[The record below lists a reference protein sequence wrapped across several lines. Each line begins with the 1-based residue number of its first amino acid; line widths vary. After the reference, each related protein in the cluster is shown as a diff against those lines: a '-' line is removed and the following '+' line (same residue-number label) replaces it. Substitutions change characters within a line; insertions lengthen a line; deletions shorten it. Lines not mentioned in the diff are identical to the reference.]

1 MALADEEWS
10 FPAPQSGPDRADWPV
25 VLVTGAS
32 TGIGLALLR
41 QLIRQPYRIVATA
54 RRESLDRFAAL
65 GIRSS
70 PELLLRPLDLTRYD
84 EHKAVVSEIMA
95 RWGRLDALVNN
106 AGISYRAVVEHMTPD
121 DELRQMATNYL
132 GPMNLTRIVLPIMR
146 QARRGHIINVSSVG
160 GMMAMPTMAAYSASK
175 FALEGASEALWYE
188 MRPWGVRV
196 CLIEPGFINS
206 SAFHSVYQTAGSG
219 DLKSPY
225 AAYYRHMGRLIER
238 MMTATVATSDSVA
251 ARILQALADPD
262 PPLRLPATVDAG
274 AFYWL
279 RRLLPRG
286 VYHRLL
292 YWSLPGIRDWGRD
305 PVEPRP

>member
-1 MALADEEWS
+1 MALANEDGVQ
-10 FPAPQSGPDRADWPV
+10 PAAQAGEDHADWPV

-32 TGIGLALLR
+32 TGIGLAVTR
-41 QLIRQPYRIVATA
+41 QLLNGPYRIVATA
-54 RRESLDRFAAL
+54 RRESLARFEAL
-65 GIRSS
+65 GIRES
-70 PELLLRPLDLTRYD
+70 PTLLLRPLDLTD
-84 EHKAVVSEIMA
+84 FAGQKAVISGIMS

-121 DELRQMATNYL
+121 DEMRQMATNYL
-132 GPMNLTRIVLPIMR
+132 GPINLTRLALPIMR

-206 SAFHSVYQTAGSG
+206 TAFRSVYQTAGSG
-219 DLKSPY
+219 DLASPY
-225 AAYYRHMGRLIER
+225 APYYRHMGKLIER
-238 MMTATVATSDSVA
+238 MMTATLATPESVA
-251 ARILQALADPD
+251 ERIVAALADPD
-262 PPLRLPATVDAG
+262 PPLRSPATLDAG

-286 VYHRLL
+286 LYHRLL
-292 YWSLPGIRDWGRD
+292 YACLPGIREWGRS
-305 PVEPRP
+305 R